1 MRTFTFHAEAD
12 QKAISKSIIDFY
24 QIAIDPQ
31 PTLNHPRKLR
41 FLAHSREDAIGFLM
55 DLCKSDRPT
64 AELIL
69 ELSAKHIVEALV
81 IADEIST

>member
-1 MRTFTFHAEAD
+1 MRNFIFHAEA
-12 QKAISKSIIDFY
+12 KANQIPESLIVKY
-24 QIAIDPQ
+24 QIAIVPQ

-55 DLCKSDRPT
+55 ALCQSDKPT
-64 AELIL
+64 AELVL

-81 IADEIST
+81 IANEIST